1 MYNLELTNTIAIV
14 ATFSIII
21 YVFSC
26 LLYGMISDNVKPF
39 KFSDKFDLGY
49 IEDREET
56 PVTPSNTVVTVSK
69 VAKKKSIPQKPKTTR
84 EHLVISKMEKQ
95 LNALQSKLTKL
106 EKEKKNIV
114 SNTKIKKSAPKKVE
128 PKKAEP
134 KDTRLFDEC
143 VSVLMT
149 LGYKRR
155 TIAKRDVEEF
165 LSNNNISSTEQF
177 LEEFFKRK
185 KI

>member
-1 MYNLELTNTIAIV
+1 MYNLELTNLIAVI

-26 LLYGMISDNVKPF
+26 LLYGMISDNVKPL

-49 IEDREET
+49 IEDREEKPT
-56 PVTPSNTVVTVSK
+56 APAKTIVTVSK
-69 VAKKKSIPQKPKTTR
+69 TVKKKPVPQKPKTTR
-84 EHLVISKMEKQ
+84 EQLVISKMEKK
-95 LNALQSKLTKL
+95 LNALQSKLTKF

-114 SNTKIKKSAPKKVE
+114 SNTKIKKSAPKK
-128 PKKAEP
+128 AEL
-134 KDTRLFDEC
+134 KDPRLFDEC

-165 LSNNNISSTEQF
+165 LSNNNISSAEQF
-177 LEEFFKRK
+177 LEEFFNRK
-185 KI
+185 